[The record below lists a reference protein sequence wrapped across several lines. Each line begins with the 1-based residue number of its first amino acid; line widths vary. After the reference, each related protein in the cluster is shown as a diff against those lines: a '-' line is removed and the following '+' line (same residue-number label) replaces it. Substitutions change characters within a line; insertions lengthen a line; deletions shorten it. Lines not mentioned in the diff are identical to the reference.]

1 MLKIVLAKIFKENVL
16 LSSVE
21 IMMCHVKWE
30 AEITK
35 SVLCSLLPLTSSNL
49 TIAYHLPLCLFHILL
64 PLWLLEGRRKSQK
77 ENDKIGANHKIQERL
92 GKNLE
97 TFSALYKWRWNNSKH
112 LHLFNDIHIWASQV
126 MLVVRNLPANAG
138 HIRDA
143 DSIPGLG
150 RPSGGGHGYPLQY
163 SCLENSMD
171 RGAWR
176 AMVHRVS
183 KGLKES
189 GTTEAT

>member
-16 LSSVE
+16 LISLE

-77 ENDKIGANHKIQERL
+77 ENDKIGVNHKIQERL
-92 GKNLE
+92 GKNSE
-97 TFSALYKWRWNNSKH
+97 TFSALYKWNNLKH
-112 LHLFNDIHIWASQV
+112 LHLFNDIHIRASQV
-126 MLVVRNLPANAG
+126 MLVVKNLPANAG
-138 HIRDA
+138 NIRDA
-143 DSIPGLG
+143 ESTPGLG

-163 SCLENSMD
+163 SCLENPMD
-171 RGAWR
+171 REAWR

-183 KGLKES
+183 KGL
-189 GTTEAT
+189 